1 MSLCRIHIENFKSI
15 KHVDLS
21 FNQLNVFIGENGAGK
36 TNILEAIDYFYS
48 NLTGTNVRQDVFDI
62 NNHFSNQVKIKL
74 FFDLSQF
81 VKISKSQYDSNSG
94 DSNDNK
100 GDDNRYEGYY
110 KKIIT
115 IASRAKSPKIGIE
128 LSQIKG
134 KQIRWNYKYEDRS
147 VIKSLFP
154 LFHVDTRALDIH
166 KWNYLWDVIG
176 ELGKVSN
183 TERKSI
189 ESKVKD
195 ILLDQGCEASKKLRD
210 IRSIFEKANVSIKYA
225 TPKDFARNLSKVFFS
240 GQDIQYGGRYL
251 NYYSTGTNSVKYIEL
266 LLESIDEIA
275 RAKMKEPIVL
285 LDEPEMSLH
294 PQLIDELSDTICN
307 VSEKL
312 QFYIATHSSRL
323 TKKLITN
330 AGQIA
335 LFNIRLSGKYTE
347 ICRMRLFPQ
356 YSPLSTPRVTD
367 DHVNSYFSRA
377 ILFVEGETE
386 LELFSNTYLHILFPK
401 LHKIDVYKALSD
413 KPVLNIMHPQETH
426 ISIPYLCL
434 IDMDKAVGYDLSA
447 KKYHTK
453 SEYISTDSGEQYQFR
468 NKKINKPYVY
478 HQRKRIDAMVQK
490 LRINYQQPLL
500 STSDPSHQE
509 FVEAIHEYLLN
520 YNVFALS
527 TTIEGALVNPKS
539 YDFALSFLKSKISDV
554 AYNSFLNVLENSRK
568 AEKMNYL
575 RIVFGGKSDLWQTYK
590 SIKQRK
596 KEVFQSTATI
606 VDNAFIGKKASG
618 WVTSYIYDY
627 FAHILE
633 DEKLTDKTFAKQ
645 LEDEQK
651 RTLVVE
657 SFKTH
662 FPELLDL
669 MQRICNM
676 I

>member
-1 MSLCRIHIENFKSI
+1 
-15 KHVDLS
+15 
-21 FNQLNVFIGENGAGK
+21 
-36 TNILEAIDYFYS
+36 
-48 NLTGTNVRQDVFDI
+48 
-62 NNHFSNQVKIKL
+62 
-74 FFDLSQF
+74 
-81 VKISKSQYDSNSG
+81 
-94 DSNDNK
+94 
-100 GDDNRYEGYY
+100 
-110 KKIIT
+110 
-115 IASRAKSPKIGIE
+115 
-128 LSQIKG
+128 
-134 KQIRWNYKYEDRS
+134 
-147 VIKSLFP
+147 
-154 LFHVDTRALDIH
+154 
-166 KWNYLWDVIG
+166 
-176 ELGKVSN
+176 
-183 TERKSI
+183 
-189 ESKVKD
+189 
-195 ILLDQGCEASKKLRD
+195 
-210 IRSIFEKANVSIKYA
+210 
-225 TPKDFARNLSKVFFS
+225 
-240 GQDIQYGGRYL
+240 
-251 NYYSTGTNSVKYIEL
+251 
-266 LLESIDEIA
+266 
-275 RAKMKEPIVL
+275 
-285 LDEPEMSLH
+285 
-294 PQLIDELSDTICN
+294 
-307 VSEKL
+307 
-312 QFYIATHSSRL
+312 
-323 TKKLITN
+323 
-330 AGQIA
+330 
-335 LFNIRLSGKYTE
+335 
-347 ICRMRLFPQ
+347 
-356 YSPLSTPRVTD
+356 
-367 DHVNSYFSRA
+367 
-377 ILFVEGETE
+377 
-386 LELFSNTYLHILFPK
+386 
-401 LHKIDVYKALSD
+401 
-413 KPVLNIMHPQETH
+413 
-426 ISIPYLCL
+426 
-434 IDMDKAVGYDLSA
+434 
-447 KKYHTK
+447 
-453 SEYISTDSGEQYQFR
+453 
-468 NKKINKPYVY
+468 
-478 HQRKRIDAMVQK
+478 MVQK

>member
-1 MSLCRIHIENFKSI
+1 MSLYRIHIENFKSI
-15 KHVDLS
+15 KRVDLS
-21 FNQLNVFIGENGAGK
+21 FDQLNVFIGENGAGK

-62 NNHFSNQVKIKL
+62 NNHFSNQIKIKL
-74 FFDLSQF
+74 YFDLSQF
-81 VKISKSQYDSNSG
+81 VKISKSQYDSNAGEG
-94 DSNDNK
+94 DDSSS
-100 GDDNRYEGYY
+100 DDNRYEGYY

-115 IASRAKSPKIGIE
+115 IAAKAKSPKIEVE

-134 KQIRWNYKYEDRS
+134 KQIRWNHEYEDRS

-189 ESKVKD
+189 ENKVKD

-225 TPKDFARNLSKVFFS
+225 TPKDFARNLFKVFFS
-240 GQDIQYGGRYL
+240 GQDIQYGGRHL

-275 RAKMKEPIVL
+275 RTKMKEPIVL

-323 TKKLITN
+323 TKKLIIN
-330 AGQIA
+330 ADQIA

-413 KPVLNIMHPQETH
+413 KPVLNIMHPRKTH
-426 ISIPYLCL
+426 VSVPYLCL
-434 IDMDKAVGYDLSA
+434 IDMDKAVGYDLST
-447 KKYHTK
+447 KKYHTR
-453 SEYISTDSGEQYQFR
+453 SEYISSDSGEQYQFR
-468 NKKINKPYVY
+468 NKKINKLYVY
-478 HQRKRIDAMVQK
+478 HQRKRIDAMVEK

-500 STSDPSHQE
+500 STRDPSHQD
-509 FVEAIHEYLLN
+509 FVQAIHEYLLN

-527 TTIEGALVNPKS
+527 TTIEGALVNQKN
-539 YDFALSFLKSKISDV
+539 YDFALSFLKSNTCEA
-554 AYNSFLNVLENSRK
+554 AYNNFVHLLECSRK

-575 RIVFGGKSDLWQTYK
+575 RIAFGGKSDLWQTYK

-596 KEVFQSTATI
+596 KEEFQSTATI

-618 WVTSYIYDY
+618 WVTSYIHYY
-627 FAHILE
+627 FTYVLK
-633 DEKLTDKTFAKQ
+633 DDKLTDKTFAKQ
-645 LEDEQK
+645 LEDEQNYI
-651 RTLVVE
+651 LVIQ
-657 SFKTH
+657 SFKVH
-662 FPELLDL
+662 FPELFDL
-669 MQRICNM
+669 LQRICRM

>member
-1 MSLCRIHIENFKSI
+1 M
-15 KHVDLS
+15 
-21 FNQLNVFIGENGAGK
+21 
-36 TNILEAIDYFYS
+36 
-48 NLTGTNVRQDVFDI
+48 
-62 NNHFSNQVKIKL
+62 
-74 FFDLSQF
+74 
-81 VKISKSQYDSNSG
+81 
-94 DSNDNK
+94 
-100 GDDNRYEGYY
+100 
-110 KKIIT
+110 
-115 IASRAKSPKIGIE
+115 
-128 LSQIKG
+128 
-134 KQIRWNYKYEDRS
+134 
-147 VIKSLFP
+147 
-154 LFHVDTRALDIH
+154 
-166 KWNYLWDVIG
+166 
-176 ELGKVSN
+176 
-183 TERKSI
+183 
-189 ESKVKD
+189 
-195 ILLDQGCEASKKLRD
+195 
-210 IRSIFEKANVSIKYA
+210 
-225 TPKDFARNLSKVFFS
+225 
-240 GQDIQYGGRYL
+240 
-251 NYYSTGTNSVKYIEL
+251 
-266 LLESIDEIA
+266 ESIDEIA
-275 RAKMKEPIVL
+275 RTKMKEPIVL

-356 YSPLSTPRVTD
+356 YSPLSIPRVTD

-401 LHKIDVYKALSD
+401 LHKVDVYKALSD
-413 KPVLNIMHPQETH
+413 KPVLNIMNPRETH

-453 SEYISTDSGEQYQFR
+453 TEYISTNSGEQYQFR

-500 STSDPSHQE
+500 STSDPSHQD
-509 FVEAIHEYLLN
+509 FVQAIHEYLLN
-520 YNVFALS
+520 YNVFVLS

-539 YDFALSFLKSKISDV
+539 YDFALSFLKSKISEV
-554 AYNSFLNVLENSRK
+554 AYNSFLRVLEESRK

-596 KEVFQSTATI
+596 NDEFQSTV
-606 VDNAFIGKKASG
+606 VDNALIGKKASG
-618 WVTSYIYDY
+618 WVTSYIHDY
-627 FAHILE
+627 FAYVLE
-633 DEKLTDKTFAKQ
+633 DEKLTDKSFTKQ

-651 RTLVVE
+651 RLLVLE
-657 SFKTH
+657 SFMTH
-662 FPELLDL
+662 FPELFDL
-669 MQRICNM
+669 LQRICSM

>member
-1 MSLCRIHIENFKSI
+1 MSLYRIHIENFKSI
-15 KHVDLS
+15 KRVDLS
-21 FNQLNVFIGENGAGK
+21 FDQLNVFIGENGAGK

-48 NLTGTNVRQDVFDI
+48 NLTGANVRQDVFDI
-62 NNHFSNQVKIKL
+62 NNHFSNQITIKL
-74 FFDLSQF
+74 YFDLSQF
-81 VKISKSQYDSNSG
+81 VKISKSQYDSNAGESD
-94 DSNDNK
+94 DSS

-115 IASRAKSPKIGIE
+115 IAAKAKSPKIEVE

-134 KQIRWNYKYEDRS
+134 KQIRWNYEYEDRS

-189 ESKVKD
+189 EDKVKD

-240 GQDIQYGGRYL
+240 GQDIQYGGRHL

-275 RAKMKEPIVL
+275 RTKMKEPIVL

-323 TKKLITN
+323 TKKLIIN

-347 ICRMRLFPQ
+347 IRRMRLFPQ

-386 LELFSNTYLHILFPK
+386 LELFSNPYLHILFPK

-413 KPVLNIMHPQETH
+413 KPVLNIMHPRKTH
-426 ISIPYLCL
+426 VSVPYLCL
-434 IDMDKAVGYDLSA
+434 IDMDKAVEYDLSTR
-447 KKYHTK
+447 KYHTK
-453 SEYISTDSGEQYQFR
+453 SEYISSDSGEQYQFR

-478 HQRKRIDAMVQK
+478 HQRKRIDAMVEK

-500 STSDPSHQE
+500 STRDPSHQD
-509 FVEAIHEYLLN
+509 FVQAIHEYLLN

-527 TTIEGALVNPKS
+527 TTIEGALVNQKN
-539 YDFALSFLKSKISDV
+539 YDFALSFLKSNTREA
-554 AYNSFLNVLENSRK
+554 AYNNFVHLLERSRK

-575 RIVFGGKSDLWQTYK
+575 RIAFGGKSDLWQTYK

-596 KEVFQSTATI
+596 KEDFQSTATI

-618 WVTSYIYDY
+618 WVTSYIHDY
-627 FAHILE
+627 FAQVLK
-633 DEKLTDKTFAKQ
+633 DDKLTDKTFAKQ
-645 LEDEQK
+645 LEDEQNYI
-651 RTLVVE
+651 LVIK
-657 SFKTH
+657 SFKAH
-662 FPELLDL
+662 FPELFDL
-669 MQRICNM
+669 LQRVCRM